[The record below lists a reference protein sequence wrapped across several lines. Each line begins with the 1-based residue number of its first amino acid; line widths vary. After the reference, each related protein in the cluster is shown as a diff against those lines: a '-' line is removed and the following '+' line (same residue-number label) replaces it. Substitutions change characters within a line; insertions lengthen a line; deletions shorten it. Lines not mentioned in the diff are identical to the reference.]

1 MEYQK
6 IFNTKGSSEQEQKV
20 KGIQITNSE
29 MTDVNPILAITL
41 SVNKHCSQ
49 KIEIWQIFKILI

>member
-6 IFNTKGSSEQEQKV
+6 IFNTKSSSEQEQKV
-20 KGIQITNSE
+20 KGIQITNSK
-29 MTDVNPILAITL
+29 MTDVNPILGITL

-49 KIEIWQIFKILI
+49 KRFGSFLKP

>member
-6 IFNTKGSSEQEQKV
+6 IFNTKSSSEQEQKV
-20 KGIQITNSE
+20 KGIQITNSK
-29 MTDVNPILAITL
+29 MTDVNPILGITL

-49 KIEIWQIFKILI
+49 KRFGRFLKP